1 MNLPKI
7 NRARPRHN
15 AQILVDST
23 HPTKLLDCSQQPH
36 NAVGDGDPQL
46 TATAR
51 RPAFKEKTLSVQAT
65 APSPIHFRP
74 ARIADLA
81 SLVRLEELCF
91 EEDRISRRSFRR
103 FIEMPRDSLIVA
115 EEGPDILGYSL
126 VFMHRATRLARIY
139 SIAVDPSCR
148 GQRLGERLL
157 RESER
162 IAAEAG
168 RILMRLEV
176 RRDNEAAIAL
186 YRRLGYRQFGTYR
199 DYYADHEDALRFERR
214 ILFYEPTERFPNVPY
229 YPQTTDFTCGP
240 AALMMAMA
248 ALSPDRML
256 STLEELRIWR
266 EATTIFMMSGHGGCG
281 PHGLALAAWRRG
293 FNAALYVSREG
304 PLFLDTVR
312 SADKKR
318 VLELV
323 HQEFMSELSQ
333 TQVAVSH
340 GPLTLEMLEH
350 ALENGRIPVIL
361 ISTWQLN
368 RSRVPHWVTLCAMD
382 SQFVYLHDPEVD
394 VTAGEAIADKQ
405 YLPIDRSIFE
415 RMARIGQSPL
425 QAAVI
430 VGPRR

>member
-1 MNLPKI
+1 MI
-7 NRARPRHN
+7 
-15 AQILVDST
+15 
-23 HPTKLLDCSQQPH
+23 
-36 NAVGDGDPQL
+36 
-46 TATAR
+46 ATAY
-51 RPAFKEKTLSVQAT
+51 RPAFKETTLSVQAT
-65 APSPIHFRP
+65 VSAQIHFRT
-74 ARIADLA
+74 AQIGDLT
-81 SLVRLEELCF
+81 SLVRLEERCF

-115 EEGPDILGYSL
+115 ERGTDILGYSL

-139 SIAVDPSCR
+139 SIAVDPACR

-157 RESER
+157 LESER

-176 RRDNEAAIAL
+176 RRDNTAAIAL

-214 ILFYEPTERFPNVPY
+214 ILFYEPSERFPNVPY

-333 TQVAVSH
+333 TEVAVSH
-340 GPLTLEMLEH
+340 GPLTLDMLEH
-350 ALENGRIPVIL
+350 ALERGRVPVIL

-382 SQFVYLHDPEVD
+382 HQFVYLHDPEVD
-394 VTAGEAIADKQ
+394 VEAGEAIADKQ

-430 VGPRR
+430 VGPGR